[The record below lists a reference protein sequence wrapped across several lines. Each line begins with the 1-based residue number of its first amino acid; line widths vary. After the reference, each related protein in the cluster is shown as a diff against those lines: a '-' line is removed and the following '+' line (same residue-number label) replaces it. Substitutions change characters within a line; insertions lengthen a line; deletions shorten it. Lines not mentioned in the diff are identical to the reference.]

1 MTNSETYLKVGHFRA
16 SKSRQVP
23 QDYVLDIWGEQ
34 TMAIHMI
41 FYESLI
47 GNLNGYFLHKIV
59 STRAKKW
66 NYVYKSNQ
74 SFGHEN

>member
-41 FYESLI
+41 F
-47 GNLNGYFLHKIV
+47 FLKVWLVIWMAT
-59 STRAKKW
+59 SCTK
-66 NYVYKSNQ
+66 
-74 SFGHEN
+74 

>member
-23 QDYVLDIWGEQ
+23 QDYVLDIWGE
-34 TMAIHMI
+34 H

-47 GNLNGYFLHKIV
+47 DNLNGYFLHKIV

>member
-34 TMAIHMI
+34 TMAIPMV
-41 FYESLI
+41 FSRK
-47 GNLNGYFLHKIV
+47 FD
-59 STRAKKW
+59 W
-66 NYVYKSNQ
+66 
-74 SFGHEN
+74 